1 MKKAKKGN
9 KVTGNKKKNL
19 LKNIL
24 AAVLL
29 FCVVILIIA
38 IPEDNGS
45 KFWSENELRITRQFN
60 IILDNEKTQTV
71 LNQEKEIIGEASEDV
86 RKKVEE
92 LKSNIIE
99 FFNSE
104 YNIDVTDSINNIENI
119 YIFEQDLYK
128 EQFLGGY
135 IDSKDIIY
143 LNEEILDKGN
153 MMESIIVHE
162 IMHYLRFKSKSTYG
176 IYFIEG
182 LTEAITH
189 KCLDFVEKEFYFSN
203 FYGLAHNLSMQILA
217 VDKDIVKKVLTEDD
231 FDIMQRIN
239 LHLKDVKQ
247 SIIKIDDI
255 ATNLECCITSIFY
268 VNIYGSKYQESDL
281 EAFILQA
288 QDIVSS
294 YCKTFNPTKKQIK
307 EIRKYYI
314 IQDYEKL
321 KIVVEG
327 NTTYVTIE

>member
-60 IILDNEKTQTV
+60 IILDNEKTQIV

-99 FFNSE
+99 FFNSG

-119 YIFEQDLYK
+119 YISNK
-128 EQFLGGY
+128 
-135 IDSKDIIY
+135 IY
-143 LNEEILDKGN
+143 
-153 MMESIIVHE
+153 
-162 IMHYLRFKSKSTYG
+162 
-176 IYFIEG
+176 
-182 LTEAITH
+182 
-189 KCLDFVEKEFYFSN
+189 
-203 FYGLAHNLSMQILA
+203 
-217 VDKDIVKKVLTEDD
+217 
-231 FDIMQRIN
+231 
-239 LHLKDVKQ
+239 
-247 SIIKIDDI
+247 IKI
-255 ATNLECCITSIFY
+255 NS
-268 VNIYGSKYQESDL
+268 
-281 EAFILQA
+281 
-288 QDIVSS
+288 
-294 YCKTFNPTKKQIK
+294 
-307 EIRKYYI
+307 
-314 IQDYEKL
+314 
-321 KIVVEG
+321 
-327 NTTYVTIE
+327 